1 MRLLLAILL
10 TGPVVAEDAI
20 VRRIERKTVTYYG
33 YSDQHNSTGTVTHA
47 EVWHCE
53 APDGKPVVSVN
64 SPPQASEVAK
74 RATALAEI
82 RKALKK
88 ANATLKV
95 QP

>member
-1 MRLLLAILL
+1 MKLLIAILL
-10 TGPVVAEDAI
+10 TGSVFAEDAI

-33 YSDQHNSTGTVTHA
+33 YAGQRNSTGTVTRA

-53 APDGKPVVSVN
+53 SPDGKPVVSVEL
-64 SPPQASEVAK
+64 PPQASAVAK

-82 RKALKK
+82 RKTLKK
-88 ANATLKV
+88 GNATLKA